1 MAILYNI
8 YWYDSDK
15 FRINESYLW
24 RKELN
29 IDTTDGNVF
38 IYLYSKC
45 SEKQS
50 VINVLD

>member
-8 YWYDSDK
+8 YLFDSDK
-15 FRINESYLW
+15 FRINKSYLW

-29 IDTTDGNVF
+29 IDTIDGNVF
-38 IYLYSKC
+38 ISLYSKC

-50 VINVLD
+50 VVNVFN